1 MYPTGPFC
9 NTICEF
15 SECSSITLLCMTC
28 NFTQDLSPQTV
39 TGEVAIALSVI
50 TYIGLIISVLCLIV
64 FIITYLAVK

>member
-1 MYPTGPFC
+1 
-9 NTICEF
+9 
-15 SECSSITLLCMTC
+15 MTC